1 MSRLCALSNRYL
13 PILDPY
19 SQSHRIGSVSR
30 LILGNTISETIV
42 SDVLGEPESWANC
55 ISDELVGLPD
65 LREATILDVFVSRNG
80 LALYT
85 LAATG
90 AEAMA
95 VFVIENQGLRKKIAT
110 VMQPGLN
117 VSTALQ
123 AAV

>member
-1 MSRLCALSNRYL
+1 
-13 PILDPY
+13 
-19 SQSHRIGSVSR
+19 

-55 ISDELVGLPD
+55 ISDELVGLPN
-65 LREATILDVFVSRNG
+65 LREATILDVFVSRNE
-80 LALYT
+80 LALYA

-110 VMQPGLN
+110 VMRPGLN

-123 AAV
+123 AAI

>member
-1 MSRLCALSNRYL
+1 
-13 PILDPY
+13 
-19 SQSHRIGSVSR
+19 
-30 LILGNTISETIV
+30 
-42 SDVLGEPESWANC
+42 
-55 ISDELVGLPD
+55 
-65 LREATILDVFVSRNG
+65 LREATILDVFVSRNE
-80 LALYT
+80 LALYA

-123 AAV
+123 ASI